1 MPTCPRIHIQ
11 ILDVYPS
18 IRCKVFQSLDI
29 WSQYPFHSL
38 CNGGVALENMSNR
51 AGNEK
56 DGNFVKLLLLNHSFS
71 FSYEYESFKTHSV
84 V

>member
-1 MPTCPRIHIQ
+1 MPTRPRVHIQ

-38 CNGGVALENMSNR
+38 CNGGVALENMSNG
-51 AGNEK
+51 ATGNEK
-56 DGNFVKLLLLNHSFS
+56 DGNFVKLLLLNHFHFLMNMNLS
-71 FSYEYESFKTHSV
+71 KLIR
-84 V
+84 